1 MHVVIA
7 KYIIFFFA
15 SYNLDNMF
23 CESAT
28 ECKSVL
34 HSIVAN
40 GNYLRQSFIFVI
52 DIYILIT
59 LDQTIP
65 EQYHLIN
72 FETCL
77 PTPL

>member
-52 DIYILIT
+52 DIYT
-59 LDQTIP
+59 HNPRPNDSGTIS
-65 EQYHLIN
+65 LN
-72 FETCL
+72 
-77 PTPL
+77 